1 MKIYDNLSMHAG
13 EPAGTSLQR
22 MNIVFSFLKSKGLV
36 ITDTMKDQID
46 DSMLNEKGKAYMDRV
61 SDSIRALL
69 PVIYRFNWISCMN
82 LLKRNTMRQ
91 FLQIA

>member
-46 DSMLNEKGKAYMDRV
+46 DSMLNEKGKAYT
-61 SDSIRALL
+61 IRTG
-69 PVIYRFNWISCMN
+69 ISCMN